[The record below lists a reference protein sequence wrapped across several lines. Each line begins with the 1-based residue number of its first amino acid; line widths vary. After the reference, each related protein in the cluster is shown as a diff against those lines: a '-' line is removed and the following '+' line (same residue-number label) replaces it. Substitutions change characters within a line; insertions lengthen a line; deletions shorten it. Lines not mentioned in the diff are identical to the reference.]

1 MSTTTSTP
9 ACTET
14 WPNHLLDIISTIFT
28 PTVLIPLAGL
38 FAHVTTTN
46 AKVNAEAVTAQAI
59 ATGTTG
65 TTGTTT
71 QLAAREMKIR
81 TRTLKREAKAEA
93 KAEEKQAKAERKL
106 ARGGGWFQKKN

>member
-9 ACTET
+9 ACET
-14 WPNHLLDIISTIFT
+14 WPNHLLNVISTIFS

-46 AKVNAEAVTAQAI
+46 AKTNAEATTAQVV

-65 TTGTTT
+65 TTGTTV

-93 KAEEKQAKAERKL
+93 KAEEKQARAERKL